1 MAGDDQVEY
10 RLRELLHD
18 PGWSL
23 PSWPDAQAR
32 VRKAARRQRL
42 KGTGIAVGAGAAI
55 AAVVVLTTLLT
66 EARPGSSPAVSPSR
80 HSRPGATHTLPPV
93 GAADF
98 PANIYP
104 APQGVPRG
112 KAHFLGACPNPAGLQ
127 PAGSGSA
134 AAALKVIK
142 NLGRS
147 FGSDLSLSDRSFW
160 PAIESQWQPGGTRV
174 LPSPGQGGPVL
185 FSGPLEFYYQ
195 AFRPPDLTSAIQMG
209 CGSRIATGM
218 WMIVTGTAGR
228 PAKQREFLLL
238 DRHGRMLL
246 WKAQ

>member
-1 MAGDDQVEY
+1 MAGDDEVEY
-10 RLRELLHD
+10 RLRELLRD

-42 KGTGIAVGAGAAI
+42 KGTGVAVGAGAAI
-55 AAVVVLTTLLT
+55 AAVVVLMTLL
-66 EARPGSSPAVSPSR
+66 AGNRPGSSPAVSPSR

-93 GAADF
+93 GAAGF

-134 AAALKVIK
+134 AAALRVIK

-160 PAIESQWQPGGTRV
+160 PPIQSQWQPGGTRV
-174 LPSPGQGGPVL
+174 FPSPGQGMPVL
-185 FSGPLEFYYQ
+185 FSGPLDSYYQ
-195 AFRPPDLTSAIQMG
+195 AFGPPDLTTAIERG
-209 CGSRIATGM
+209 CGSRIARDS
-218 WMIVTGTAGR
+218 WMIVTGTVNR

-246 WKAQ
+246 WRAQ